1 MRKNILLVAV
11 FAFTCFGLM
20 AQTMTTIAPA
30 ICKAR
35 QAYGMVSK
43 ILDGDESTL
52 YLYSRDFFAAPSRDK
67 ESDALFTI
75 NVAQSEVSQVALNR
89 PKNIEF
95 FNAIESESEVIG
107 FYYEENNKEGVVTLY
122 MNKISKNDEAP
133 VWDPILLNTFPSE
146 KKDNNFSY
154 LAVSPDKSKAVL
166 CYMSAAKKG
175 DFKGSMVMTFDNTG
189 ERIWDTELELDFS
202 NRTFNILDM
211 VITDEAEVYVSM
223 VSYKVAG
230 KNTRT
235 NEQLHVYE
243 INSNGINTRTEDI
256 SFGHIS
262 NGRMLISRNGDVCL
276 GGFYCTNPKENEN
289 GTYMLRYD
297 TKYSSIKSVNNQN
310 FPSSYKEKAVSK
322 FFSSTVTNQN
332 CYVTADQL
340 VEFANGNVAL
350 LGEQR
355 NITKVVDNK
364 GMVTY
369 NYFAKHIMFTL
380 SDENGDII
388 DFKMFDKDQATATG
402 SMAYSFES
410 VGLSYFPFFKDD
422 KIYMI
427 FADNIDNFSG
437 ESGHSIKMFMNNKHC
452 TAMLVVDDSGKESKQ
467 QLINSKL
474 AKGRL
479 YTPLSI
485 EDDGFMIIF
494 VDKKS
499 TNISKLNVEL

>member
-1 MRKNILLVAV
+1 
-11 FAFTCFGLM
+11 
-20 AQTMTTIAPA
+20 
-30 ICKAR
+30 
-35 QAYGMVSK
+35 
-43 ILDGDESTL
+43 
-52 YLYSRDFFAAPSRDK
+52 
-67 ESDALFTI
+67 
-75 NVAQSEVSQVALNR
+75 
-89 PKNIEF
+89 
-95 FNAIESESEVIG
+95 
-107 FYYEENNKEGVVTLY
+107 
-122 MNKISKNDEAP
+122 
-133 VWDPILLNTFPSE
+133 
-146 KKDNNFSY
+146 
-154 LAVSPDKSKAVL
+154 
-166 CYMSAAKKG
+166 
-175 DFKGSMVMTFDNTG
+175 
-189 ERIWDTELELDFS
+189 
-202 NRTFNILDM
+202 M

>member
-1 MRKNILLVAV
+1 MRKNILLVAL
-11 FAFTCFGLM
+11 FAFVGFGLM
-20 AQTMTTIAPA
+20 AQTMTTIAPT
-30 ICKAR
+30 ICKPR
-35 QAYGMVSK
+35 NVVGMISK
-43 ILDGDESTL
+43 VLDGDESTV
-52 YLYSRDFFAAPSRDK
+52 YLYSQDFFAAPSRDK
-67 ESDALFTI
+67 ESDAVFTI
-75 NVAQSEVSQVALNR
+75 NVAQQEVTSAAVNR

-95 FNAIESESEVIG
+95 MNAIESETEIIG
-107 FYYEENNKEGVVTLY
+107 FYYEENNKEGVMTLY
-122 MNKISKNDEAP
+122 MNKISKSDEAP

-146 KKDNNFSY
+146 KKDNNYSY

-166 CYMSAAKKG
+166 CYMASAKKG
-175 DFKGSMVMTFDNTG
+175 DFKGSVVMTFDNTG
-189 ERIWDTELELDFS
+189 ERIWDTDLELDFS

-211 VITDEAEVYVSM
+211 VITDDAQVYVSI
-223 VSYKVAG
+223 VSFKVQG

-235 NEQLHVYE
+235 DEQLHIYE
-243 INSNGINTRTEDI
+243 VGSDGINSRTENI

-262 NGRMLISRNGDVCL
+262 NGRMLLSRTGDLCL

-289 GTYMLRYD
+289 GTYMVRYD

-310 FPSSYKEKAVSK
+310 FPSKYKEKVASK
-322 FFSSTVTNQN
+322 FFSSTVTNQS
-332 CYVTADQL
+332 CYVTADKL
-340 VEFANGNVAL
+340 VEFENGNVAL

-380 SDENGDII
+380 ADENGDIK

-402 SMAYSFES
+402 NMLFSFES
-410 VGLSYFPFFKDD
+410 LGLSYYPFFKNN
-422 KIYMI
+422 KLYML

-437 ESGHSIKMFMNNKHC
+437 ESGNTIKMYMKNKHC
-452 TAMLVVDDSGKESKQ
+452 TAMMVVDENGEDSRQ
-467 QLINSKL
+467 QVINSKL

-479 YTPLSI
+479 YAPLSI

-494 VDKKS
+494 VDKKGA
-499 TNISKLNVEL
+499 NISKLNVEL